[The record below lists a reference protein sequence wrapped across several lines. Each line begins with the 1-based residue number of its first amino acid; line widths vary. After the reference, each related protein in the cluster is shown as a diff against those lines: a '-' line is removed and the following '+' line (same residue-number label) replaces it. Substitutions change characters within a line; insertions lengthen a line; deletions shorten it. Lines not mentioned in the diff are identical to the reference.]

1 MFFTPPSCLWDREI
15 AVDHRS
21 LTGNGGGRRALL
33 NKTGIAI
40 LREIEGG
47 RREERAG
54 APKKI
59 PPPSKKGGGGERAVA
74 FLSLFLSRAAVFI
87 FTNKRARKNK
97 FARGGEKNKGEESSC
112 DLVFPPEET
121 AGVAIIGVFKEMS
134 EWEIETRDIFH
145 TEAGWI
151 SP

>member
-59 PPPSKKGGGGERAVA
+59 PPPSKKGGGGRKSSSISIPLP
-74 FLSLFLSRAAVFI
+74 FSRC
-87 FTNKRARKNK
+87 R
-97 FARGGEKNKGEESSC
+97 
-112 DLVFPPEET
+112 LH
-121 AGVAIIGVFKEMS
+121 
-134 EWEIETRDIFH
+134 FH
-145 TEAGWI
+145 K
-151 SP
+151 